1 MSADSDYERSNSIER
16 VDKKRFSTKYM
27 QAVLKTDEDAGKRR
41 KAAQALV
48 DHLSKLYKINSPKV
62 VITERPRRSFQR
74 GSVSGQTYGFYRHSG
89 NPAGD
94 TIVIYNTTA
103 KTGKPVSIKSFA
115 DTLLHEFTHHYDTR
129 YLKIDS
135 RHTAGFYKR
144 ISSLKDNLTSA
155 KLNTKEIKSDIT
167 DLSVRQLIIGVKG
180 NVGG

>member
-1 MSADSDYERSNSIER
+1 MSD
-16 VDKKRFSTKYM
+16 
-27 QAVLKTDEDAGKRR
+27 VLKAGDDTRKRQ

-48 DHLSKLYKINSPKV
+48 EHLSKLYKINTPKV
-62 VITERPRRSFQR
+62 VVTERPRRSFQR
-74 GSVSGQTYGFYRHSG
+74 GSLSGQTYGFYRHSG

-103 KTGKPVSIKSFA
+103 KTGKVVSVKSFA

-135 RHTAGFYKR
+135 KHTAGFYKR
-144 ISSLKDNLTSA
+144 ISSLKSNLTSA
-155 KLNTKEIKSDIT
+155 KLDTKEIKSDIT